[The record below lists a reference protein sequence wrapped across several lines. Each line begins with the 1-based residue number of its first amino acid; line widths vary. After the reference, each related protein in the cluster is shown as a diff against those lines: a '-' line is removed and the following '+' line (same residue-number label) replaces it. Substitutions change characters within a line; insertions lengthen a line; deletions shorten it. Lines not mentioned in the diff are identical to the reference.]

1 MNLSAITGTTKR
13 GGIATETYE
22 FTSRDI
28 HVEAVACPYRFLKSI
43 WCRSLCKEYVS
54 LQYTLDEMD
63 ETWESLIT

>member
-1 MNLSAITGTTKR
+1 MMNLSAITGTTKR

-43 WCRSLCKEYVS
+43 
-54 LQYTLDEMD
+54 
-63 ETWESLIT
+63 